1 METYFAP
8 PDRFDLVL
16 NSGDTLDV
24 DDDGHAYNTT
34 INSGGVL
41 NVNDRGGAFETTIA
55 GGVEN
60 VYAGAFD
67 LDTTINFGGV
77 LNVHGGGVGE
87 TTINFGGDE
96 TIYGGTAYFT
106 TINSGGRVIVD
117 GGTAYFTT
125 IHGGGAEL
133 VYAGKADDT
142 TINSGGMDSVF
153 GGTANNTTINSGGV
167 EYVYDGTADGVTF
180 GGPQAKLGLVDTP
193 SSLIGTIRN
202 WHVGDVIDFLKNA
215 PTSVQENAAHTTLT
229 VTYGF
234 NETASYSLAGQQAN
248 TEFKLRSDG
257 QGGTEL
263 ILIGVPS
270 PHPLIAHP
278 FV

>member
-1 METYFAP
+1 M
-8 PDRFDLVL
+8 

-34 INSGGVL
+34 IHSGGVL

-77 LNVHGGGVGE
+77 LNVRGGGVGE

-125 IHGGGAEL
+125 IHGGGVEL

-167 EYVYDGTADGVTF
+167 EYVYVHGTADGVTF

-248 TEFKLRSDG
+248 TEFKLQSDG

>member
-1 METYFAP
+1 
-8 PDRFDLVL
+8 
-16 NSGDTLDV
+16 
-24 DDDGHAYNTT
+24 
-34 INSGGVL
+34 
-41 NVNDRGGAFETTIA
+41 
-55 GGVEN
+55 
-60 VYAGAFD
+60 
-67 LDTTINFGGV
+67 
-77 LNVHGGGVGE
+77 
-87 TTINFGGDE
+87 
-96 TIYGGTAYFT
+96 
-106 TINSGGRVIVD
+106 
-117 GGTAYFTT
+117 
-125 IHGGGAEL
+125 
-133 VYAGKADDT
+133 
-142 TINSGGMDSVF
+142 
-153 GGTANNTTINSGGV
+153 
-167 EYVYDGTADGVTF
+167 
-180 GGPQAKLGLVDTP
+180 LGLVDTP

-248 TEFKLRSDG
+248 TEFKLQSDG